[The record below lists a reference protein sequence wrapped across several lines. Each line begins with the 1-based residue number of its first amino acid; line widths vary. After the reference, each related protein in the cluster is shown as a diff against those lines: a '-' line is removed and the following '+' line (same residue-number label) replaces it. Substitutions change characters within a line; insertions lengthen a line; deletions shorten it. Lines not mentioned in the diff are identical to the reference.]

1 VINAHNGQV
10 TSLVFAEEGQWL
22 FTGGTDGE
30 IKIWLANSQQAI
42 ATLTAADGR
51 SSPISSLVFSP
62 DYCHLA
68 AAAADGSITIW
79 ENIT

>member
-1 VINAHNGQV
+1 
-10 TSLVFAEEGQWL
+10 
-22 FTGGTDGE
+22 
-30 IKIWLANSQQAI
+30 
-42 ATLTAADGR
+42 
-51 SSPISSLVFSP
+51 SPISSLVLSP